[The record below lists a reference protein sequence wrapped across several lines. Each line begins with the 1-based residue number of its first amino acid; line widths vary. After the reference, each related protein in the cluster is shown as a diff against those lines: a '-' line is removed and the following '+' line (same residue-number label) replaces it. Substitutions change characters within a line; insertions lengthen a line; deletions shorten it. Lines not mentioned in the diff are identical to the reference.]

1 MKKVLYIISIAAVA
15 AACQKQVP
23 SGEDT
28 LAVNIGISDDVA
40 KVHFGT
46 QTDTKNTLVWSTGDK
61 VMLNGVES
69 SALASSGNGAASAT
83 FTFNFKS
90 DMSRM
95 QAPWNFLYCGVS
107 GTDDTVLFP
116 SQQTYAGGN
125 IAANTLPMYA
135 VSATLSNITLNHLAS
150 ALKFTFTSST
160 NVTLKEISIQS
171 QDGEKIS
178 GKFALG
184 KDGSGRFDASSF
196 TPAGDNSHIVKL
208 SADTQLSSTA
218 KTFYVAIPAGTYA
231 KGFYGQM
238 ILSDNTIMEVYF
250 NTKAASELE
259 RGVIYDFGTSS
270 YIPMGKVVMTVCNTQ
285 NFNVTDVNYE

>member
-1 MKKVLYIISIAAVA
+1 MA
-15 AACQKQVP
+15 AACQKQAP
-23 SGEDT
+23 TDEGI
-28 LAVNIGISDDVA
+28 LAVNIGISDEVS

-46 QTDTKNTLVWSTGDK
+46 QTDAKNTLVWSAGDK
-61 VMLNGVES
+61 VTLNGVVS
-69 SALASSGNGAASAT
+69 SALSAGGGASAT
-83 FTFNFKS
+83 FTFNFKNDIS
-90 DMSRM
+90 KMS
-95 QAPWNFLYCGVS
+95 APWNFLYCGVS

-135 VSATLSNITLNHLAS
+135 TSTSLSNITLNHLAS

-184 KDGSGRFDASSF
+184 KDGSGKFDASSF

>member
-1 MKKVLYIISIAAVA
+1 MA
-15 AACQKQVP
+15 AACQKQMP
-23 SGEDT
+23 SDEDI
-28 LAVNIGISDDVA
+28 LSVKLGISGNGE

-46 QTDTKNTLVWSTGDK
+46 QTDSKNTMVWSTGDK

-69 SALASSGNGAASAT
+69 SALSSSGNGATSAT

-90 DMSRM
+90 DISKKA
-95 QAPWNFLYCGVS
+95 APWNFLYCGVA
-107 GTDDTVLFP
+107 GTDNTVLFP
-116 SQQTYAGGN
+116 AQQAYVDGN

-135 VSATLSNITLNHLAS
+135 TSTSLSNITLNHLAS

-178 GKFALG
+178 GKFTLG
-184 KDGSGRFDASSF
+184 KDGTGKFAAASF

-208 SADTQLSSTA
+208 NANTPLSSTA

-231 KGFYGQM
+231 KGFYGQI

-250 NTKAASELE
+250 NTKETSELE
-259 RGVIYDFGTSS
+259 RGVVYDFGTSS
-270 YIPMGKVVMTVCNTQ
+270 YIPMGKVMMAVCNTQ
-285 NFNVTDVNYE
+285 NFNVTDVDYE